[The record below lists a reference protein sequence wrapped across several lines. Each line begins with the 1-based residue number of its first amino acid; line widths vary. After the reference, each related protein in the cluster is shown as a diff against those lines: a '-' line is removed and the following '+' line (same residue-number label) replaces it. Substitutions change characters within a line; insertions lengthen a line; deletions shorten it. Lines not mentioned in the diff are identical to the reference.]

1 MDNYYL
7 LKESAVASHAK
18 INVGLYL
25 TGQTGQ
31 AGAVLFLIILQSSG
45 LNPCYRG
52 LFDLFVRVWVLKVCL
67 VVVK

>member
-25 TGQTGQ
+25 TGQ
-31 AGAVLFLIILQSSG
+31 AGAVLFLVILQSSG